1 MRLGSVWRA
10 FGDPAFRRDLLWRRL
25 SRPPG
30 VFQISGD
37 TGEDRYPEIFRFV
50 RDTVGGGPGVS
61 LLSFGCSTGEEVF
74 TLRRYFPRAAID
86 GVDINPYRIG
96 ASRARWRREGRD
108 PRLRFI
114 VAGSA
119 IAIPPVRYDAIF
131 CLAVLRHGGL
141 RQGGEAAPRCDDLI
155 RFEDAARLVG
165 ELARRLKPGGLL
177 AIAHSNFRFTD
188 MPVSNEFA
196 VALTCDPDTLGPP
209 LYGPDNRLL
218 PGVVYHD
225 LVFRKR
231 AAASEGTTAETR
243 PHDSR

>member
-10 FGDPAFRRDLLWRRL
+10 FGDPAFRRDLLWRTL
-25 SRPPG
+25 PRPHG

-50 RDTVGGGPGVS
+50 RNAVGDSLDVR

-74 TLRRYFPRAAID
+74 TLRRYFPRVAID
-86 GVDINPYRIG
+86 GADVNPFRIR
-96 ASRARWRREGRD
+96 ACRARWRREGRD
-108 PRLRFI
+108 LRLRFF
-114 VAGSA
+114 VAGSVA
-119 IAIPPVRYDAIF
+119 AIPPARYDAVF

-141 RQGGEAAPRCDDLI
+141 RGGGVEQGEPAPRCDQLI

-177 AIAHSNFRFTD
+177 AIAHSNFRFAD
-188 MPVSNEFA
+188 MPVSSEFE
-196 VALTCDPDTLGPP
+196 VALSQDPDTSSGAPP
-209 LYGPDNRLL
+209 LYRPDNRLL
-218 PGVVYHD
+218 PDAVYHD

-231 AAASEGTTAETR
+231 HAS
-243 PHDSR
+243 